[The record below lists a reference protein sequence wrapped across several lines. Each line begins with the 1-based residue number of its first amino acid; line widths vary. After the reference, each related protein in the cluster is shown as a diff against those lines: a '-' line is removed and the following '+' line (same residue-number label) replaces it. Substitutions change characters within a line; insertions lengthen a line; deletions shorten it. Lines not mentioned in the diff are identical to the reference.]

1 MKKQLLVFILLCS
14 YTLNSCISQEIVVK
28 DLADEVNMNYL
39 FSRINPTQISSTSL
53 YNNGL
58 YVTIY
63 KLSDSKITPE
73 KFMEDFLSSY
83 LVSVIPDGD
92 YYSYSK
98 LYKIEGLY
106 NPKVIEVKETQG
118 LFKFII
124 KIEFGIYNNRNRQI
138 QDFELEGGLK

>member
-1 MKKQLLVFILLCS
+1 MKRQLSVFILL
-14 YTLNSCISQEIVVK
+14 YFFTLNSCKSQEILVK
-28 DLADEVNMNYL
+28 DLANEVDMNYI
-39 FSRINPTQISSTSL
+39 FARINPTQISSTSL

-58 YVTIY
+58 FVNIY

-73 KFMEDFLSSY
+73 KFKEDFLSSY

-106 NPKVIEVKETQG
+106 NPKIIEVKETQG
-118 LFKFII
+118 LFNFII
-124 KIEFGIYNNRNRQI
+124 KIEFGIYNNRQI
-138 QDFELEGGLK
+138 QNFELEGGLK

>member
-1 MKKQLLVFILLCS
+1 MKRQLSVFILL
-14 YTLNSCISQEIVVK
+14 YFFTLNSCKSQEILVK
-28 DLADEVNMNYL
+28 DLANEVDMNYI
-39 FSRINPTQISSTSL
+39 FARINPTQISSTSL

-58 YVTIY
+58 FVNIY

-73 KFMEDFLSSY
+73 KFKEDFLSSY

-124 KIEFGIYNNRNRQI
+124 KIEFGIYNNRQI
-138 QDFELEGGLK
+138 QNFELEGGLK

>member
-1 MKKQLLVFILLCS
+1 MKRQLSVFILL
-14 YTLNSCISQEIVVK
+14 YFFTLNSCKSQEISVK
-28 DLADEVNMNYL
+28 DLANEVDMNYI
-39 FSRINPTQISSTSL
+39 FARINPTQISSTSL

-58 YVTIY
+58 FVNIY

-73 KFMEDFLSSY
+73 KFKEDFLSSY

-106 NPKVIEVKETQG
+106 NPKIIEVKETQG
-118 LFKFII
+118 LFNFII
-124 KIEFGIYNNRNRQI
+124 KIEFGIYNNRQI
-138 QDFELEGGLK
+138 QNFELEGGLK

>member
-1 MKKQLLVFILLCS
+1 MKRQLSVFILL
-14 YTLNSCISQEIVVK
+14 YFFTLNSCKSQEILVK
-28 DLADEVNMNYL
+28 DLANEVDMNYI
-39 FSRINPTQISSTSL
+39 FARINPTQISSTSL
-53 YNNGL
+53 YNDGL
-58 YVTIY
+58 FVNIY

-106 NPKVIEVKETQG
+106 NPKIIEVKETQG
-118 LFKFII
+118 LFNFII
-124 KIEFGIYNNRNRQI
+124 KIEFGIYNNRQI
-138 QDFELEGGLK
+138 QNFELEGGLK

>member
-1 MKKQLLVFILLCS
+1 MKRQLSVFILL
-14 YTLNSCISQEIVVK
+14 YFFTLNSCKSQEILVK
-28 DLADEVNMNYL
+28 DLANEVDMNYI
-39 FSRINPTQISSTSL
+39 FARINPTQISSTSL

-58 YVTIY
+58 FVNIY

-73 KFMEDFLSSY
+73 KFKEDFLSSY

-106 NPKVIEVKETQG
+106 NPKIIEVKETQG
-118 LFKFII
+118 LFNFII
-124 KIEFGIYNNRNRQI
+124 KIEFGIYNNRSHRVI
-138 QDFELEGGLK
+138 C